1 MAGGAAQSITI
12 ADLSNVIHFVIDA
25 ASKASAESQMKK
37 MQQEASKNNQVP
49 IKPQVDSDAA
59 DKALITLQS
68 LKSKA
73 TALLGF
79 IGISVGFAQFREL
92 TEEFNGINDSI
103 NYATQGLD
111 NQKEIQQEILQA
123 ANDCKA
129 TYGDLAAYTVKLKQQ
144 NEDLFPIDQA
154 AQFAKLVN
162 QVEQNAGNGD
172 AVGTVQTL
180 LSTVF
185 ATGKM
190 SETTLNRLTKKFP
203 EVVNVIS
210 DGMGVTREEFTKLA
224 SAGKVTAEDVK
235 NAYFA
240 AADNIQKTYDG
251 LDYSISDGL
260 TNIRNRLGYKLDELN
275 VKFGI
280 TQTIAQTMVKVFGVI
295 EKGITV
301 VENVGE
307 KLADAVGGT
316 ENLFRLVAL
325 AVAAIFT
332 AWQGDK
338 IIKGIQTISAL
349 LTPARLKMM
358 GIAAAILAVFLL
370 VEDFVA
376 FLQGKDSVIGELL
389 KGAGVDVDE
398 AREKIIGFFNGA
410 KEVAGR
416 VLTAIGDFW
425 AKHKDKIFAVL
436 QGAWSLVQVVFNLIY
451 TFIRGVIDKIG
462 AFWDEHGDD
471 VMSILSAIGSFVQT
485 VFGEIQQIISAVVA
499 NISQWWNTYGD
510 DVLSMLASLEQAF
523 SDIGDLIMDVFG
535 GAIAYV
541 ADLVN
546 GDFSAAFDDLKQLAS
561 DVLNDVNQFF
571 KDAFGIDILGAIA
584 DFVDGAE
591 KLLDKFFGWVSQN
604 FPNLS
609 GLISGAVQG
618 VQNFLGGGDSNT
630 NGAVSAATVGNAV
643 SGGQTNNTNTVTQTF
658 NQNFN
663 VTERNTAS
671 TASDAVKNSSKQG
684 SEAIS
689 SKMKYMGR

>member
-172 AVGTVQTL
+172 AVSTVQTL

-185 ATGKM
+185 ATGEM

-275 VKFGI
+275 VKFDI
-280 TQTIAQTMVKVFGVI
+280 TQTI
-295 EKGITV
+295 
-301 VENVGE
+301 
-307 KLADAVGGT
+307 
-316 ENLFRLVAL
+316 
-325 AVAAIFT
+325 
-332 AWQGDK
+332 
-338 IIKGIQTISAL
+338 S
-349 LTPARLKMM
+349 
-358 GIAAAILAVFLL
+358 
-370 VEDFVA
+370 
-376 FLQGKDSVIGELL
+376 
-389 KGAGVDVDE
+389 
-398 AREKIIGFFNGA
+398 
-410 KEVAGR
+410 
-416 VLTAIGDFW
+416 
-425 AKHKDKIFAVL
+425 
-436 QGAWSLVQVVFNLIY
+436 
-451 TFIRGVIDKIG
+451 
-462 AFWDEHGDD
+462 
-471 VMSILSAIGSFVQT
+471 
-485 VFGEIQQIISAVVA
+485 
-499 NISQWWNTYGD
+499 
-510 DVLSMLASLEQAF
+510 
-523 SDIGDLIMDVFG
+523 
-535 GAIAYV
+535 
-541 ADLVN
+541 
-546 GDFSAAFDDLKQLAS
+546 
-561 DVLNDVNQFF
+561 
-571 KDAFGIDILGAIA
+571 
-584 DFVDGAE
+584 
-591 KLLDKFFGWVSQN
+591 
-604 FPNLS
+604 
-609 GLISGAVQG
+609 
-618 VQNFLGGGDSNT
+618 
-630 NGAVSAATVGNAV
+630 
-643 SGGQTNNTNTVTQTF
+643 
-658 NQNFN
+658 
-663 VTERNTAS
+663 
-671 TASDAVKNSSKQG
+671 
-684 SEAIS
+684 
-689 SKMKYMGR
+689 

>member
-37 MQQEASKNNQVP
+37 MRQEASKNNQVP

-59 DKALITLQS
+59 GKALETLQS

-172 AVGTVQTL
+172 AVGTVQML

-185 ATGKM
+185 ATGEM

-376 FLQGKDSVIGELL
+376 FLQCKDSVIGELL

-485 VFGEIQQIISAVVA
+485 VFGGIQQIISAVVA

-523 SDIGDLIMDVFG
+523 SDIGNFIMDVFG

>member
-185 ATGKM
+185 ATGEM

-224 SAGKVTAEDVK
+224 SAGKVTAEGVK

-471 VMSILSAIGSFVQT
+471 V
-485 VFGEIQQIISAVVA
+485 
-499 NISQWWNTYGD
+499 
-510 DVLSMLASLEQAF
+510 LSMLASLEQAF
-523 SDIGDLIMDVFG
+523 SDIGDFIMDVFG

-571 KDAFGIDILGAIA
+571 KDAFGIDILGAIG

>member
-185 ATGKM
+185 ATGEM

-471 VMSILSAIGSFVQT
+471 V
-485 VFGEIQQIISAVVA
+485 
-499 NISQWWNTYGD
+499 
-510 DVLSMLASLEQAF
+510 LSMLASLEQAF

-571 KDAFGIDILGAIA
+571 KDAFGIDILGAIG

>member
-59 DKALITLQS
+59 GKALETLQS

-172 AVGTVQTL
+172 AVGTVQML

-185 ATGKM
+185 ATGEM

-436 QGAWSLVQVVFNLIY
+436 QGEWSLVQVVFNLIY

-471 VMSILSAIGSFVQT
+471 V
-485 VFGEIQQIISAVVA
+485 
-499 NISQWWNTYGD
+499 
-510 DVLSMLASLEQAF
+510 LSMLASLEQAF
-523 SDIGDLIMDVFG
+523 SDIGDLIMDMFG